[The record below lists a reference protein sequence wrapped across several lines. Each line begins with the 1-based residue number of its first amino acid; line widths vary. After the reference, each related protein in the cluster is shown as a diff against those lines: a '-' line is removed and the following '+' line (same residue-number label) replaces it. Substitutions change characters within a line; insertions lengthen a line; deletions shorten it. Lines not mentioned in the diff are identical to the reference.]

1 MMTRRGAILRTT
13 VFVLVLSVFL
23 PGGAGMVLADDDA
36 FFVELASDR
45 IDITTGFV
53 GADIRLFG
61 YRKDKDSDVVVVIRG
76 PDRTVTVWRKA
87 KVMGAWINRYSAKYK
102 HMPLYYDYALGRP
115 EDEQADSALFRD
127 KGIGVDSLFA
137 PEKMEAEKDFVEAL
151 VAEKRQGKLF
161 PAAPRHVGFLNDN
174 FFRVDFHIPSAAPTG
189 RYRIESFLI
198 KDGKIMDTDME
209 VLKVEQVGLNALIYR
224 FARDHAISY
233 GLACI
238 FLALGAG
245 WFVSALRVKP

>member
-1 MMTRRGAILRTT
+1 MKMRRAVIRAT
-13 VFVLVLSVFL
+13 VFLFVLGVSL
-23 PGGAGMVLADDDA
+23 PGMKGAAQADDDV

-45 IDITTGFV
+45 IDITTGFI
-53 GADIRLFG
+53 GAEIRLFG
-61 YRKDKDSDVVVVIRG
+61 YRKDKDADVAIVIRG
-76 PDRTVTVWRKA
+76 PDRTLTVWRKA
-87 KVMGAWINRYSAKYK
+87 KVMGAWINRYSAKFK

-115 EDEQADSALFRD
+115 ADGQADSALFRAR
-127 KGIGVDSLFA
+127 GIGVSSLFS
-137 PEKMEAEKDFVEAL
+137 PESLETEKNFVDAL
-151 VAEKRQGKLF
+151 VTEKQQGKLF
-161 PAAPRHVGFLNDN
+161 PVAPRAVGFLNDN
-174 FFRVDFHIPSAAPTG
+174 FFRVDFHIPAAAPTG
-189 RYRIESFLI
+189 RYRIESFLM
-198 KDGKIMDTDME
+198 KDGKIVDTDME